1 MAEKKGFN
9 WIALLVGIVLIV
21 GSVFA
26 FMNPVATF
34 LTLAIMLGIVAVVR
48 GLMLIVAF
56 FRISERTTFKV
67 WFFLIVGILLTILG
81 VIFLFRPAFAAIVF
95 AFMIAAWFIFD
106 AINNLINI
114 DRMKPS
120 GNGIYF
126 LSIALNLLFLVGGII
141 TALHPWIVGISIP
154 IIIGIS
160 LMSSGIQ
167 NLVMAFFG
175 PRDLA

>member
-1 MAEKKGFN
+1 
-9 WIALLVGIVLIV
+9 
-21 GSVFA
+21 
-26 FMNPVATF
+26 
-34 LTLAIMLGIVAVVR
+34 
-48 GLMLIVAF
+48 
-56 FRISERTTFKV
+56 
-67 WFFLIVGILLTILG
+67 
-81 VIFLFRPAFAAIVF
+81 
-95 AFMIAAWFIFD
+95 MIAAWFIFD